1 MGVCL
6 GVALALGAYAC
17 FADGAPVVDAP
28 LGVAVVGAAW
38 GAAACFALDTGAAWG
53 AVASVMFGAGAAFLV
68 LGAGRLAFCSAR
80 TGGVAALRWGRA
92 SAFD

>member
-1 MGVCL
+1 MGACL

-17 FADGAPVVDAP
+17 FADGAAVVDAP

-38 GAAACFALDTGAAWG
+38 GAAACLALGAGVAWG
-53 AVASVMFGAGAAFLV
+53 AVDSITLGAGAAFLV
-68 LGAGRLAFCSAR
+68 PGAGRLAFCSAR
-80 TGGVAALRWGRA
+80 TGRAETLRWGRA